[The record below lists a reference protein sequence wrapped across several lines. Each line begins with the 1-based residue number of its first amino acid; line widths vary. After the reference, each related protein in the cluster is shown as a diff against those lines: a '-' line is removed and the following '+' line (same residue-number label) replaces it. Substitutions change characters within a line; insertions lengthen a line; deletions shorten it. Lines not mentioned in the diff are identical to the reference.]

1 MDQRVRSKRPGK
13 STGTPGQRART
24 RILDTAEELFARQGP
39 TAVTLRSIAAA
50 AEVNVAAVNYYFGS
64 KEKLF
69 EEMFLRRVVPL
80 NDQRLTQLDACIARA
95 GGNPTLEAI
104 VSAFVMPAWQLADTA
119 STNARAIFVQYSAG
133 RVLAMPE
140 VDEMLSRYYARLRE
154 AFVAA
159 LQRAL
164 PHLAQPDVIWRYYWM
179 GGSLMMTLAVPSETV
194 GAADDP
200 VEETGSGVHA
210 MLPATLIAFLV
221 QGMHAAPV
229 LAQQPEVLASRVSCS

>member
-1 MDQRVRSKRPGK
+1 MDQLVRSKRPGK
-13 STGTPGQRART
+13 STGTPGERART
-24 RILDTAEELFARQGP
+24 RILDTAEQLFARQGP

-50 AEVNVAAVNYYFGS
+50 AAVNVAAVNYYFGS

-80 NDQRLTQLDACIARA
+80 NDQRLAQLDACIANA
-95 GGNPTLEAI
+95 GGYPTIEAV
-104 VSAFVMPAWQLADTA
+104 VSAFVMPALQLADTA
-119 STNARAIFVQYSAG
+119 SANARAIFVQYSAG

-140 VDEMLSRYYARLRE
+140 VDAMLSRYYARLRE

-194 GAADDP
+194 SVPDGQ
-200 VEETGSGVHA
+200 VEETGLGLHG
-210 MLPATLIAFLV
+210 MLPANLIAFLV
-221 QGMHAAPV
+221 QGMRAAPV
-229 LAQQPEVLASRVSCS
+229 LARQPVVPADSASCS